1 MKDARRALVTLAIE
15 DTLLKVGQIT
25 YYEVLDK
32 LYENY
37 DCYVSDCYDHPEYL
51 LQVLKELYGSGS
63 LAIIESIK
71 QYLSE
76 ASTQEGIAKFIFQI
90 SE

>member
-15 DTLLKVGQIT
+15 DTLLKVGQIS

-51 LQVLKELYGSGS
+51 SQVLKELYGSGS

-71 QYLSE
+71 QYLAE
-76 ASTQEGIAKFIFQI
+76 ANTQEEIAKFILKI

>member
-1 MKDARRALVTLAIE
+1 MKDARRALVVLAIE

-32 LYENY
+32 LYDNY

-51 LQVLKELYGSGS
+51 SQVLKELYGDGR
-63 LAIIESIK
+63 LPIIESIK
-71 QYLSE
+71 QYLAE
-76 ASTQEGIAKFIFQI
+76 VNTQEDIEKFIIKI